1 MSNYSQTAEGINDAY
16 FTSEEDAQFV
26 AEKLRLHNWLYDG
39 VKVLE
44 PACGNKALVK
54 PLEEA
59 DVKLADLVDYGVG
72 AEIGDY
78 LESNLGSYDLVLTN
92 PPFGKKATLAVA
104 FFNKAATNSNRIAF
118 IVPQSFRK
126 VSVIDRLDSDYWPVG
141 DYDLPSQTY
150 ELPDGSKRQVRTC
163 LQLWEKRSETR
174 PKLRTATPKDA
185 FFVAVKTPEKADFA
199 LRTQGSGAGT
209 ILPTLH
215 NADGSNFSSGTTT
228 YLKGGRERVE
238 AYDWRSIARFVAAT
252 PAIGLTDIRLGLQ
265 HEDQGGD
272 MEEFLRK
279 GAITLLM

>member
-1 MSNYSQTAEGINDAY
+1 MSNHSKVAEGINDAY

-39 VKVLE
+39 VNVLE

-59 DVKLADLVDYGVG
+59 NIKLSDLVDYGVG
-72 AEIGDY
+72 AEVGNY
-78 LESNLGSYDLVLTN
+78 LESNLGRYDLVLTN
-92 PPFGKKATLAVA
+92 PPFGRKATLAVA
-104 FFNKAATNSNRIAF
+104 FFNKAATNSDRIAF

-126 VSVIDRLDSDYWPVG
+126 VSIMDRLDSDYWPVG
-141 DYDLPSQTY
+141 DYDLPNQTY
-150 ELPDGSKRQVRTC
+150 DLPDGSKRLVRTC
-163 LQLWEKRSETR
+163 FQLWERRGETR
-174 PKLRTATPKDA
+174 PKLRTETPKDA
-185 FFVAVKTPEKADFA
+185 FFIAVKTPEEADFA
-199 LRTQGSGAGT
+199 LRTQGSAAGN

-215 NADGSNFSSGTTT
+215 NADGSVFSGGTTA
-228 YLKGGRERVE
+228 YLKGGRDRIE
-238 AYDWRSIARFVAAT
+238 AHDWSQIAGFAASI

-265 HEDQGGD
+265 HEDRGGD